1 MSNEIEI
8 LKKGDLGRKKEKKVF
23 FPKGRI
29 IDDKAEKEI
38 LLLLKNKSKARDML
52 IENLHLIQDKFKCLY
67 AEHLTALATI
77 MKMPLAEVYEVAS
90 FYAHFDIIDDDTK
103 PAGITIRVCD
113 TVTCEMMGAKKLLN
127 NLKKKYKNKNIRV
140 LPAPCMGRCDT
151 APVLE
156 IGHRHVDYADEKK
169 VEEIIN
175 KKDFSPKI
183 NKYVDFNTY
192 RKNGGYNFLKK
203 CLSNKINPNQIIKT
217 IEDSNLKG
225 LGGAGF
231 PTGLKWKLTR
241 KEPAPRLMAVN
252 ADEGEP
258 GTFKDRFCMETDPH
272 RLLEGT
278 LIAAWVVEAEA
289 CYIYLRDE
297 YPFINKILKTEIEK
311 IEKEGLTKHC
321 KLIIRRGAGAYI
333 CGEESAML
341 ESIEGKRGYPRHK
354 PPFPVQEGLFGKPT
368 LCNCVETLFWIRD
381 ILEKGAKWF
390 SNFGKNGGSGFRF
403 YSVSG
408 RVNDPGIKKAP
419 AGITVQELIDEYC
432 GGIQKGHTFK
442 GYLPGGASGGILP
455 FSLANIPLDFG
466 KELDKKG
473 CFVGSGAIVIFSNQD
488 SMKDIAINLLKF
500 FEDESCGQCTP
511 CRVGTEK
518 AVKLLKN
525 KKWDKKL
532 LDDLSKVMIDSS
544 ICGLGQAAP
553 NPVNCVLKYFQN
565 DIN

>member
-1 MSNEIEI
+1 MNKEIKI
-8 LKKGDLGRKKEKKVF
+8 LKNGDLGRKKENKVF

-29 IDDKAEKEI
+29 VDEKAEEDI
-38 LLLLKNKSKARDML
+38 TSLLKNKSKARDML
-52 IENLHLIQDKFKCLY
+52 IENLHLIQDKYKCLH
-67 AEHLTALATI
+67 AKHLTALATL

-90 FYAHFDIIDDDTK
+90 FYSHFDIIDNDDK
-103 PAGITIRVCD
+103 PAEITIRVCD
-113 TVTCEMMGAKKLLN
+113 TVTCEMMGAKKILK
-127 NLKKKYKNKNIRV
+127 NLKEKYKKKNIRV
-140 LPAPCMGRCDT
+140 VNAPCMGRCDT

-156 IGHRHVDYADEKK
+156 IGHRHIDNVNEIK
-169 VEEIIN
+169 VEKIIKKKNFKPEINNYIN
-175 KKDFSPKI
+175 LDLYIKK
-183 NKYVDFNTY
+183 
-192 RKNGGYNFLKK
+192 GGYKILNN
-203 CLSNKINPNQIIKT
+203 CLSNKIKPKQIIK
-217 IEDSNLKG
+217 ILKESNLKG

-231 PTGLKWKLTR
+231 PTGLKWELTR

-272 RLLEGT
+272 RFLEGT
-278 LIAAWVVEAEA
+278 LLAAWVVEAKV

-297 YPFINKILKTEIEK
+297 YPFINKILKDEIIK
-311 IEKEGLTKHC
+311 IEKKGLTKHC
-321 KLIIRRGAGAYI
+321 ELIIRRGAGAYI

-354 PPFPVQEGLFGKPT
+354 PPFPVQEGLFGRPT
-368 LCNCVETLFWIRD
+368 LCNNVETLFWIRD
-381 ILEKGAKWF
+381 IIEKGGKWF
-390 SNFGKNGGSGFRF
+390 SDFGKNGGLGFRL

-408 RVNDPGIKKAP
+408 RVKNPGVKKAP
-419 AGITVQELIDEYC
+419 AGITVNELIDDFC
-432 GGIQKGHTFK
+432 GGMEEGHNFK

-455 FSLANIPLDFG
+455 ASLGDIPLDFG
-466 KELDKKG
+466 KELDKRG
-473 CFVGSGAIVIFSNQD
+473 CFVGSGAIVIFSQKD
-488 SMKDIAINLLKF
+488 SMRDIALNLLEF

-532 LDDLSKVMIDSS
+532 LNDLNKVMTDAS
-544 ICGLGQAAP
+544 ICGLGQAAS
-553 NPVNCVLKYFQN
+553 NPVNCVLKFFQN

>member
-1 MSNEIEI
+1 MTATGPRR
-8 LKKGDLGRKKEKKVF
+8 KKRLGRNRTRQVDSDDRQSVLATLGDMPIQRDLLIEYLHQLQDRYGHITG
-23 FPKGRI
+23 GRI
-29 IDDKAEKEI
+29 V
-38 LLLLKNKSKARDML
+38 
-52 IENLHLIQDKFKCLY
+52 
-67 AEHLTALATI
+67 ALADL
-77 MKMPLAEVYEVAS
+77 MKLAPAEIYEVAT
-90 FYAHFDIIDDDTK
+90 FYHHFDIVTDGEPIPPDLTV
-103 PAGITIRVCD
+103 RVCD
-113 TVTCEMMGAKKLLN
+113 SVTCELFGSEALISSLQANLGN
-127 NLKKKYKNKNIRV
+127 NVRV
-140 LPAPCMGRCDT
+140 QRVPCVGRCDE
-151 APVLE
+151 APVAVVGKNPISRATVAQVSDAIRQGSTAIAVQPDW
-156 IGHRHVDYADEKK
+156 IG
-169 VEEIIN
+169 VEEYRRG
-175 KKDFSPKI
+175 DG
-183 NKYVDFNTY
+183 YRTY
-192 RKNGGYNFLKK
+192 EACRVGS
-203 CLSNKINPNQIIKT
+203 LSHDHILD
-217 IEDSNLKG
+217 ELDGSDLRG

-231 PTGLKWKLTR
+231 PAGKKWRILKDQ
-241 KEPAPRLMAVN
+241 PAPRLMAVN
-252 ADEGEP
+252 IDEGEP
-258 GTFKDRFCMETDPH
+258 GTFKDRYYLERDPH
-272 RLLEGT
+272 RFIEGM
-278 LIAAWVVEAEA
+278 LIAAEVIGIDC
-289 CYIYLRDE
+289 CYLYVRDE
-297 YPFINKILKTEIEK
+297 YPGVLQILEEAVKELGPILDGKLPEIH
-311 IEKEGLTKHC
+311 L
-321 KLIIRRGAGAYI
+321 RRGAGAYI

-419 AGITVQELIDEYC
+419 SGITVQELIDEYC

-518 AVKLLKN
+518 AVKLLKIGRAH
-525 KKWDKKL
+525 
-532 LDDLSKVMIDSS
+532 V
-544 ICGLGQAAP
+544 
-553 NPVNCVLKYFQN
+553 
-565 DIN
+565 

>member
-1 MSNEIEI
+1 MNNKIKI
-8 LKKGDLGRKKEKKVF
+8 LKDGDLGRKKEKKVF

-52 IENLHLIQDKFKCLY
+52 IENLHLIQDKFKCLH

-156 IGHRHVDYADEKK
+156 IGHRHVDYADKEK
-169 VEEIIN
+169 VETIIN
-175 KKDFSPKI
+175 KKDFAPKI

-203 CLSNKINPNQIIKT
+203 CLSNKISPNQIIKT

-252 ADEGEP
+252 ADE
-258 GTFKDRFCMETDPH
+258 R
-272 RLLEGT
+272 
-278 LIAAWVVEAEA
+278 
-289 CYIYLRDE
+289 
-297 YPFINKILKTEIEK
+297 
-311 IEKEGLTKHC
+311 
-321 KLIIRRGAGAYI
+321 
-333 CGEESAML
+333 
-341 ESIEGKRGYPRHK
+341 
-354 PPFPVQEGLFGKPT
+354 
-368 LCNCVETLFWIRD
+368 
-381 ILEKGAKWF
+381 
-390 SNFGKNGGSGFRF
+390 
-403 YSVSG
+403 
-408 RVNDPGIKKAP
+408 
-419 AGITVQELIDEYC
+419 
-432 GGIQKGHTFK
+432 
-442 GYLPGGASGGILP
+442 
-455 FSLANIPLDFG
+455 
-466 KELDKKG
+466 
-473 CFVGSGAIVIFSNQD
+473 
-488 SMKDIAINLLKF
+488 
-500 FEDESCGQCTP
+500 
-511 CRVGTEK
+511 
-518 AVKLLKN
+518 
-525 KKWDKKL
+525 
-532 LDDLSKVMIDSS
+532 
-544 ICGLGQAAP
+544 
-553 NPVNCVLKYFQN
+553 
-565 DIN
+565 

>member
-1 MSNEIEI
+1 MKKLLLMFFNIFRVNPPIGIVEMVSGVEIVYIRIDDIQKNNTTNEIK
-8 LKKGDLGRKKEKKVF
+8 LYTQLNSF
-23 FPKGRI
+23 FSDG
-29 IDDKAEKEI
+29 
-38 LLLLKNKSKARDML
+38 
-52 IENLHLIQDKFKCLY
+52 LHSPRERLV
-67 AEHLTALATI
+67 
-77 MKMPLAEVYEVAS
+77 P
-90 FYAHFDIIDDDTK
+90 DIIDS
-103 PAGITIRVCD
+103 I
-113 TVTCEMMGAKKLLN
+113 
-127 NLKKKYKNKNIRV
+127 
-140 LPAPCMGRCDT
+140 
-151 APVLE
+151 
-156 IGHRHVDYADEKK
+156 HRMLQKFTHTEFIASVESVKGGK
-169 VEEIIN
+169 V
-175 KKDFSPKI
+175 F
-183 NKYVDFNTY
+183 
-192 RKNGGYNFLKK
+192 
-203 CLSNKINPNQIIKT
+203 IKT

-278 LIAAWVVEAEA
+278 LIAAWAVEAEA

-419 AGITVQELIDEYC
+419 SGITVQELIDEYC

-553 NPVNCVLKYFQN
+553 NPINCVLKYFQN

>member
-1 MSNEIEI
+1 MHTPFETSN
-8 LKKGDLGRKKEKKVF
+8 KAPKQKNKNNKTG
-23 FPKGRI
+23 FPKGRFVLP
-29 IDDKAEKEI
+29 KAIEEI
-38 LLLLKNKSKARDML
+38 QKLLGGHSMEREFL
-52 IENLHLIQDKFKCLY
+52 IENLHIIQDRHNQLP
-67 AEHLTALATI
+67 ASLLAALAQ
-77 MKMPLAEVYEVAS
+77 KMSLSQAEVYEVAS
-90 FYAHFDIIDDDTK
+90 FYHHFKVIKEEDQPLPKLTVRICD
-103 PAGITIRVCD
+103 GIA
-113 TVTCEMMGAKKLLN
+113 CEMSGATNLFRELSKQENTDFNVVHAPCVGACNSAPVAVVGQRQIPLSNAKKV
-127 NLKKKYKNKNIRV
+127 KRAIT
-140 LPAPCMGRCDT
+140 MGEIT
-151 APVLE
+151 PVIPTYEDL
-156 IGHRHVDYADEKK
+156 
-169 VEEIIN
+169 
-175 KKDFSPKI
+175 
-183 NKYVDFNTY
+183 NTY
-192 RKNGGYNFLKK
+192 RSLGGYEKLIECKANL
-203 CLSNKINPNQIIKT
+203 LSREHVLDQLEK
-217 IEDSNLKG
+217 SG
-225 LGGAGF
+225 LRGMGGAGF
-231 PTGLKWKLTR
+231 PVFRKWKFLEGKT
-241 KEPAPRLMAVN
+241 KPRAIVVN

-272 RLLEGT
+272 RLLEGA

-311 IEKEGLTKHC
+311 IEKEGLTNHC

-354 PPFPVQEGLFGKPT
+354 PPFPVQEGLFGRPT

-408 RVNDPGIKKAP
+408 RINDPGVKKAP

-432 GGIQKGHTFK
+432 GGIQKGHVFK

-455 FSLANIPLDFG
+455 ASLADIPLDFG

-473 CFVGSGAIVIFSNQD
+473 CFVGSAAIVIFSNQD

-518 AVKLLKN
+518 AVKLLEN

>member
-1 MSNEIEI
+1 MKNKIEI
-8 LKKGDLGRKKEKKVF
+8 LKDGTLGRKKEKKLF
-23 FPKGRI
+23 FPKGRV
-29 IDDKAEKEI
+29 IDEKSENEI
-38 LLLLKNKSKARDML
+38 QELLKNNSKDRELL
-52 IENLHLIQDKFKCLY
+52 IENLHLIQDKYKCLSSK
-67 AEHLTALATI
+67 HLTALANE

-90 FYAHFDIIDDDTK
+90 FYAHFDIIDNDDK
-103 PAGITIRVCD
+103 PADITIRVCN
-113 TVTCEMMGAKKLLN
+113 TVTCEMMGAKKLLD
-127 NLKKKYKNKNIRV
+127 NLKKKYKNKNVRV
-140 LPAPCMGRCDT
+140 IPAPCMGRCDT

-156 IGHRHVDYADEKK
+156 IGHRHVDYANENKIEK
-169 VEEIIN
+169 II
-175 KKDFSPKI
+175 KKKNFSPKI
-183 NKYVDFNTY
+183 NEYVSLTAY
-192 RKNGGYNFLKK
+192 KKNGGYKLLKD
-203 CLSNKINPNQIIKT
+203 CLSKKITPDQVIRI

-241 KEPAPRLMAVN
+241 NEPTPRLMAVN

-272 RLLEGT
+272 RFLEGT
-278 LIAAWVVEAEA
+278 LIAAWVVEAEL

-297 YPFINKILKTEIEK
+297 YPFVNKILKNEIEK
-311 IEKEGLTKHC
+311 IEKENLTKHC

-368 LCNCVETLFWIRD
+368 LCNNVETLFWIRD
-381 ILEKGAKWF
+381 ILDNGAKWF
-390 SNFGKNGGSGFRF
+390 SNFGQNGGSGFRL

-408 RVNDPGIKKAP
+408 RVNKPGVKKAP
-419 AGITVQELIDEYC
+419 SGITVQELIDEHC

-455 FSLANIPLDFG
+455 ASLANIPLDFG
-466 KELDKKG
+466 KELDKRG
-473 CFVGSGAIVIFSNQD
+473 CFVGSGAIVIFSNED
-488 SMKDIAINLLKF
+488 SMKDVAINLLKF

-525 KKWDKKL
+525 KRWDKKL
-532 LDDLSKVMIDSS
+532 LNDLSKVMTDAS
-544 ICGLGQAAP
+544 ICGLGQAAS